1 MFMISRMVNIVNEQG
16 TYWVA
21 NSFIW
26 GWLLLPITQ
35 LGEYIKKDV
44 ATDAYAVQSKTLGYL
59 AITTAICLA
68 WFATIPLWKSF
79 MFNILLFDDVDKL
92 YNLVIILIG
101 FYVLYAYQNVFD
113 ATFYG
118 MGKTNY
124 MLFESVATN
133 ALYYGTMFVLYI
145 TKIWVPTL
153 TGIALMFG
161 FGMVFDSLVSL
172 VAYIYLLKKKKI
184 NIWGN

>member
-1 MFMISRMVNIVNEQG
+1 MV
-16 TYWVA
+16 
-21 NSFIW
+21 
-26 GWLLLPITQ
+26 L
-35 LGEYIKKDV
+35 
-44 ATDAYAVQSKTLGYL
+44 
-59 AITTAICLA
+59 
-68 WFATIPLWKSF
+68 
-79 MFNILLFDDVDKL
+79 
-92 YNLVIILIG
+92 
-101 FYVLYAYQNVFD
+101 NVFD

-184 NIWGN
+184 YIWGN